1 MRNPRPR
8 GTAVLVVG
16 LLLAAVAVGCTVTPP
31 DLDPVSGPQP
41 YAATAGA
48 TTGTAPGAPTGDP
61 GRHAAPPAPSRPRAV
76 ASPMGA
82 RGGDSAAHAEPDCAA
97 RDLGLGGN
105 YPRKAVLGNPGDEA
119 MDILLSNRSG
129 AACLLRGW
137 PGITFY
143 GENTIL
149 HCDAGCNDDG
159 FIDPVSPRPLSVTRY
174 GPSRPAAVD
183 LAPGQSTTFSL
194 VWKSATETVCTGEDF
209 YNPPYGA
216 HVLVPGDSAAL
227 DITPLDISPCRGRI
241 AVTPFGVSG

>member
-1 MRNPRPR
+1 MRDSRD
-8 GTAVLVVG
+8 GTAALVAG
-16 LLLAAVAVGCTVTPP
+16 LLLAVVAAGCAVTPP
-31 DLDPVSGPQP
+31 DTDPVSAPRP
-41 YAATAGA
+41 YAASAGT
-48 TTGTAPGAPTGDP
+48 TTGSPA
-61 GRHAAPPAPSRPRAV
+61 RHAAPPVPAPPRSLAPPV
-76 ASPMGA
+76 RTQNGD
-82 RGGDSAAHAEPDCAA
+82 GGAHAEPDCAA
-97 RDLGLGGN
+97 RDLGLTGN
-105 YPRKAVLGNPGDEA
+105 FSRKAVLGSPGDEA